1 MGPAEQF
8 GLLTSIL
15 GIAGQIVALAER
27 AERNREKCKQLSE
40 HVAMIMSL
48 MTVLQSQ
55 WTPDPV
61 TKSMLENMEVALN
74 EGKDLVES
82 CQRKRTWS
90 RVFKTQKKAN
100 KIIAIDLRISKIL
113 EQFHIANMILIVGIN
128 KESFFMNVLEI
139 LVNING
145 ACRRLPEVTKL
156 PSFYDI
162 CTLMSQTHNFPPDF
176 AIENFKGLKH

>member
-74 EGKDLVES
+74 EGKVLDMGLRMVLRDRLGRYLVGLN
-82 CQRKRTWS
+82 R
-90 RVFKTQKKAN
+90 
-100 KIIAIDLRISKIL
+100 
-113 EQFHIANMILIVGIN
+113 EQ
-128 KESFFMNVLEI
+128 
-139 LVNING
+139 
-145 ACRRLPEVTKL
+145 
-156 PSFYDI
+156 
-162 CTLMSQTHNFPPDF
+162 
-176 AIENFKGLKH
+176 